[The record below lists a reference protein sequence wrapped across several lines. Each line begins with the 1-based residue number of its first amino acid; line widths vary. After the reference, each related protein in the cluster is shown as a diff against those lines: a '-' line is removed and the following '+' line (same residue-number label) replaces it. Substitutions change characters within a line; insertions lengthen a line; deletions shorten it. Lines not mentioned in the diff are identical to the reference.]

1 MRRPSEKMPWL
12 PAVDG
17 LVLKLRVT
25 PRARRSAIDG
35 VFEDADGEFRLKV
48 AVTAAPSD
56 GAANE
61 ATIGLLAKTW
71 RMPKSAFSI
80 AAGAGDRRKTLH
92 IAGDPADLAA
102 RLERWWQANGKAA

>member
-1 MRRPSEKMPWL
+1 MPWL
-12 PAVDG
+12 PAADG
-17 LVLKLRVT
+17 LVLKLQVT

-35 VFEDADGEFRLKV
+35 AIEDGDGELRLKV

-56 GAANE
+56 GAAND
-61 ATIGLLAKTW
+61 AVIGLLAKTW

-80 AAGAGDRRKTLH
+80 AAGAAGRSKTLH

-102 RLERWWQANGKAA
+102 RLERWWQATGNAV